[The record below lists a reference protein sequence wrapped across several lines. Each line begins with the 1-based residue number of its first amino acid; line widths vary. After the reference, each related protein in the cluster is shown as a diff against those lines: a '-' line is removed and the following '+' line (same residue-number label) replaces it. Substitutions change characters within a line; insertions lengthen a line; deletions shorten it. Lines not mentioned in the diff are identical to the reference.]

1 VGLVPFCGLSFDT
14 RPGVVMTPRPAS
26 ERLVRA
32 AVGLVGDR
40 PARVADVGTGSGA
53 LAVAIASRAP
63 AARVWAT
70 DSSPAAVA
78 LACENVRRHG
88 LLHRVV
94 VLEGDLLDP
103 VPGPVDLVVA
113 NLPYLP
119 LAERAWHTDVADEP
133 PEAVFA
139 ADDGL
144 EPYRR
149 LLEAA
154 EERLAPGGAVVLQ
167 FRRKVL
173 HAGRER
179 LGLLGA
185 RLELEAML
193 AREAA

>member
-1 VGLVPFCGLSFDT
+1 
-14 RPGVVMTPRPAS
+14 MTPRPAS

-32 AVGLVGDR
+32 VVGLVGDR

-53 LAVAIASRAP
+53 LAVAIASQAP

-70 DSSPAAVA
+70 DTSPAAVE
-78 LACENVRRHG
+78 LACENVRRHR

-94 VLEGDLLDP
+94 VLEGDLLEP

-119 LAERAWHTDVADEP
+119 VAERGAHPDVAYEP
-133 PEAVFA
+133 PAAVFA
-139 ADDGL
+139 PDDGL

-149 LLEAA
+149 LLDAA
-154 EERLAPGGAVVLQ
+154 EHRLAPGGAVVLQ
-167 FRRKVL
+167 FRRKLL
-173 HAGRER
+173 HAGRAR
-179 LGLLGA
+179 LGVLRT
-185 RLELEAML
+185 RLEHEAML

>member
-1 VGLVPFCGLSFDT
+1 VGLVPFCGLSFGT
-14 RPGVVMTPRPAS
+14 RPGAVMTPRPAS
-26 ERLVRA
+26 ERLVL
-32 AVGLVGDR
+32 AVLGLVGDR
-40 PARVADVGTGSGA
+40 PARIADVGTGSGA

-63 AARVWAT
+63 QARVWAT
-70 DSSPAAVA
+70 DWSPAAVE

-94 VLEGDLLDP
+94 VLEGDLLEP

-119 LAERAWHTDVADEP
+119 LAERPLHADVADEP

-139 ADDGL
+139 RGDGL

-149 LLEAA
+149 LLETA
-154 EERLAPGGAVVLQ
+154 EERLDPEGAVVLQ
-167 FRRKVL
+167 FRRNVL
-173 HAGRER
+173 VASRGRLDVLR
-179 LGLLGA
+179 A
-185 RLELEAML
+185 RLEREAML